1 MMVLIYCVLQLSEQR
16 NNIRVR
22 GTGRGHIG
30 TEVESLVLRKLWSGQ
45 AVIKTTAEGKS
56 GRRRILEILGS
67 KSSGTRWTKEIEEW
81 CKRLLEVP
89 SFLMLWRVYLEQS
102 SFRNVTVEGALQTP
116 WISSCSDW
124 EILARRFVGS
134 HGDCLPCFIFRD
146 LGYWLL
152 THLAQL
158 WDLCDFPGWVLAS
171 PSLCLPGLSLSIF
184 CFNYLFTLAV
194 PGLICGTRIF
204 VSACRMFSCGVW
216 DLFPDQRCNLGPLPW
231 EYGA

>member
-16 NNIRVR
+16 SNIRVR

-45 AVIKTTAEGKS
+45 AVIKTIAEGKN

-124 EILARRFVGS
+124 EILARRFVAHMVIVS
-134 HGDCLPCFIFRD
+134 HALSSGILATGFWPI
-146 LGYWLL
+146 LL
-152 THLAQL
+152 SFAIS
-158 WDLCDFPGWVLAS
+158 DFPGWVLAS

-184 CFNYLFTLAV
+184 CFNYLFTLAL
-194 PGLICGTRIF
+194 PGLICGTWIF
-204 VSACRMFSCGVW
+204 VSACGMFSCGVW
-216 DLFPDQRCNLGPLPW
+216 DLFPDQRCSLGPLPW